1 VNKTPIRK
9 EEKGMKERLIFFLR
23 EPETEKKHN
32 NTKESTMRTMKARK
46 AMYPVALMAAAVA
59 LLILNRPSIKR
70 GKSQEASQGSNP

>member
-1 VNKTPIRK
+1 MNKTPIRK
-9 EEKGMKERLIFFLR
+9 EEKGVKERLIFFLR

-32 NTKESTMRTMKARK
+32 NTKESTIKAMKARK

-59 LLILNRPSIKR
+59 LLILNWPSIKR